1 MTITPERLAA
11 IRVLG
16 EDEFRDFVVMDDAV
30 VDLLSEVDSLRTVV
44 RSLAVFLR
52 DTQERAGW
60 GAMPNVANLH
70 FATLATEEI
79 VRRWQA

>member
-16 EDEFRDFVVMDDAV
+16 EDEFRDFVDMDDAV
-30 VDLLSEVDSLRTVV
+30 EDLLSEVDSLRTVV

-52 DTQERAGW
+52 DTQERANR
-60 GAMPNVANLH
+60 GATPNAANLH
-70 FATLATEEI
+70 FTTLATEEI
-79 VRRWQA
+79 IRRWQA